1 LKETA
6 TTKFVES
13 VELHANIDPKYAD
26 QQLRTTVTLPHGIG
40 KKIVIAVLT
49 NEENFEEAT
58 NAGADTVGNDEL
70 IEKLIKETSISIY

>member
-13 VELHANIDPKYAD
+13 VDTCNLNIDPKYAD

-49 NEENFEEAT
+49 NEENFEE
-58 NAGADTVGNDEL
+58 GKCWSGYCW
-70 IEKLIKETSISIY
+70 KR

>member
-1 LKETA
+1 MLINNYNA
-6 TTKFVES
+6 V
-13 VELHANIDPKYAD
+13 YC
-26 QQLRTTVTLPHGIG
+26 G
-40 KKIVIAVLT
+40 KIVIAVLT